1 MNDKYNMSLKENIF
15 IAKRMIIDIIWKSAN
30 LEGINI
36 TFPETYAIYE
46 KAYLDKANISD
57 VNTILNLKHAWQI
70 VFSSIEEEIDL
81 EYIKK
86 IHNEVGKDEALEWG
100 VLRNGT
106 VGISGT
112 DYIPPIPD
120 KGQVEYELQ
129 KIKEVESVTERA
141 ITLMMWLMKS
151 QLFWDGNKRTAMI
164 IANKELIKNGKGIIS
179 IPIEKIKEFNELLS
193 DYYTN
198 DRKVALQN
206 FIYKYALYGIK
217 ERMISDRDKNLEI

>member
-120 KGQVEYELQ
+120 KGQVEY
-129 KIKEVESVTERA
+129 
-141 ITLMMWLMKS
+141 
-151 QLFWDGNKRTAMI
+151 
-164 IANKELIKNGKGIIS
+164 
-179 IPIEKIKEFNELLS
+179 
-193 DYYTN
+193 
-198 DRKVALQN
+198 
-206 FIYKYALYGIK
+206 
-217 ERMISDRDKNLEI
+217 

>member
-1 MNDKYNMSLKENIF
+1 MKDKYNITLKENIF